1 MADFGDLDA
10 IDDEDALESLINQ
23 TDDLELRRKIR
34 RRQKNIR
41 EKRTAAWEAQRQA
54 RLEAG
59 GEDAVTMRLRRAEE
73 DKQRK
78 MREFEEMARQKP
90 DGIGAGEEAL
100 RQRHANANLERQ
112 KSLELMHEV
121 SRVKTA
127 AYNVGVGDF
136 LKEKK
141 ENEAGAEKAPDV
153 ATANVGSTVGVKRA
167 TSLQT
172 RGYGG
177 TAYGAKLAPPGAG
190 DKTTAAGRPVVERN
204 PSAIKQMLLD
214 WCKAQC
220 QGYENVNI
228 TNFSSS
234 WADGL
239 AFCALIHHFYPNAF
253 DFSRLNPKNRRGN
266 FTLAFE
272 TAEKLAD
279 ISPLLDVEDMVR
291 MKSPDWK
298 CVFTYV
304 QMFYRRFAVQAKQRA
319 EAAN

>member
-1 MADFGDLDA
+1 
-10 IDDEDALESLINQ
+10 
-23 TDDLELRRKIR
+23 LELRRKIR
-34 RRQKNIR
+34 RRQKNLR
-41 EKRTAAWEAQRQA
+41 EKRTAVWEAQRDA
-54 RLEAG
+54 RLASEAG
-59 GEDAVTMRLRRAEE
+59 QEDAVAMRLRRAEE

-78 MREFEEMARQKP
+78 MREFEEKARERSQA
-90 DGIGAGEEAL
+90 IGAGEEAL
-100 RQRHANANLERQ
+100 RLRQTNAEQERQ
-112 KSLELMHEV
+112 RSLEQLHEV

-127 AYNVGVGDF
+127 AYNTGVYDF

-141 ENEAGAEKAPDV
+141 DGGDQKTPDV
-153 ATANVGSTVGVKRA
+153 GNANVGSVGVKRA
-167 TSLQT
+167 TSLQN

-177 TAYGAKLAPPGAG
+177 TAYGAKPGAP
-190 DKTTAAGRPVVERN
+190 AAGTTPGGRPAAVERN

-253 DFSRLNPKNRRGN
+253 DFAHLTPKNRRGN

-298 CVFTYV
+298 CVFAYI
-304 QMFYRRFAVQAKQRA
+304 QFFYRKFALQQQKQQQQPQSVA
-319 EAAN
+319 EVNNA